1 MIDAAIVRVAKARRL
16 ISHNELLAEVTQQIL
31 NFKAQPAQVRV
42 FAYNE
47 RLGIGLAC
55 LVAWFAWAL
64 THVSVNPI
72 HNPPAPKTR
81 QIKKR
86 IAGLIEKVKCS
97 CLISTLKTHGRPK
110 HSTTTNTTTRKT
122 GVPGARPRRPLRLPL
137 HALNNALSPLMPP
150 LPWPAEAAL

>member
-97 CLISTLKTHGRPK
+97 CLISTLKTRPTKSLNHQPPPPTHGKQEYLERDPADR
-110 HSTTTNTTTRKT
+110 SVYRY
-122 GVPGARPRRPLRLPL
+122 
-137 HALNNALSPLMPP
+137 MP
-150 LPWPAEAAL
+150 